1 MHLKLRED
9 KYDYGKTKE
18 KCQSTEKIYK
28 CYNEVPVRHNLGHP
42 SKPWGGGGVQS
53 KSCPAL
59 CDPVGC
65 STRVL
70 HYLLETVVLTIK
82 LDPNKPGNLQD
93 SNAKK
98 TSMILT
104 SDKEGKL

>member
-1 MHLKLRED
+1 MLQR
-9 KYDYGKTKE
+9 
-18 KCQSTEKIYK
+18 S
-28 CYNEVPVRHNLGHP
+28 P
-42 SKPWGGGGVQS
+42 SKAQLGPSFKAWGGGVQS

-93 SNAKK
+93 SNTKK

-104 SDKEGKL
+104 SDREGTL

>member
-42 SKPWGGGGVQS
+42 SKPWGGGEFSPSRVQLFVTLWAAAHES
-53 KSCPAL
+53 F
-59 CDPVGC
+59 
-65 STRVL
+65 
-70 HYLLETVVLTIK
+70 TI
-82 LDPNKPGNLQD
+82 
-93 SNAKK
+93 S
-98 TSMILT
+98 
-104 SDKEGKL
+104 